1 MTDKSMTGLTLHKCA
16 LALAAILIAT
26 PALDAA
32 PDSIAGD
39 EPQSGSERWLQA
51 AQQEQSPQ
59 TVGTLRPPV
68 KVPGT
73 TGAKLEQPATTSAKH
88 AMPAATSK
96 VANSKTLNSKL
107 GASNHSN
114 ANHDNSKQ
122 EKLSKSGRRAVNNK
136 TPADITGSVLPR
148 SVLPA
153 LY

>member
-1 MTDKSMTGLTLHKCA
+1 MTGLTLHKCA

-32 PDSIAGD
+32 PDSTAGD

-51 AQQEQSPQ
+51 AQQDQSSQ
-59 TVGTLRPPV
+59 TVGTLRPPA
-68 KVPGT
+68 KAPST
-73 TGAKLEQPATTSAKH
+73 TNAKLEQPATTSVKH
-88 AMPAATSK
+88 AMPATTSK
-96 VANSKTLNSKL
+96 VAKSKTPNSKL
-107 GASNHSN
+107 GVSNHSN
-114 ANHDNSKQ
+114 ANHDNSEQ

-136 TPADITGSVLPR
+136 TPADITGSVTPR

>member
-1 MTDKSMTGLTLHKCA
+1 MTGLTLHKCA

-51 AQQEQSPQ
+51 AQQEQSSQ
-59 TVGTLRPPV
+59 TVGALQPPG
-68 KVPGT
+68 KVPTT
-73 TGAKLEQPATTSAKH
+73 TGAKLEQPVTTSAKH

-96 VANSKTLNSKL
+96 VAKSKTPNSKL
-107 GASNHSN
+107 GVSNHSN
-114 ANHDNSKQ
+114 ANHDNSEQ
-122 EKLSKSGRRAVNNK
+122 EKLSKSGRRALNNK
-136 TPADITGSVLPR
+136 KPADITGFIPPR

>member
-39 EPQSGSERWLQA
+39 EPQSGSGRWLQA
-51 AQQEQSPQ
+51 AQQDQSSQ
-59 TVGTLRPPV
+59 TVGTLRPPA
-68 KVPGT
+68 KVPST

-96 VANSKTLNSKL
+96 VAKSETPNSKL
-107 GASNHSN
+107 SN

-122 EKLSKSGRRAVNNK
+122 EKLSKSGRRTLNKK
-136 TPADITGSVLPR
+136 TPADITGFIPPPR

>member
-1 MTDKSMTGLTLHKCA
+1 MTGPTLHKCA
-16 LALAAILIAT
+16 LALAAVLIAT

-51 AQQEQSPQ
+51 AQQDQSSQ
-59 TVGTLRPPV
+59 TVGTLRPPA
-68 KVPGT
+68 KVPST

-88 AMPAATSK
+88 AMPATTSK
-96 VANSKTLNSKL
+96 VAKSETPNSKL
-107 GASNHSN
+107 SN

-122 EKLSKSGRRAVNNK
+122 EKLSKFGRRAVNNK
-136 TPADITGSVLPR
+136 TPADITSSVPPR

>member
-1 MTDKSMTGLTLHKCA
+1 MTGLTLHKCA

-51 AQQEQSPQ
+51 AQQDQSSQ
-59 TVGTLRPPV
+59 TVGTLRPPA
-68 KVPGT
+68 KVPST

-88 AMPAATSK
+88 AMPATTSK
-96 VANSKTLNSKL
+96 VAKSETPNSKL
-107 GASNHSN
+107 SN

-122 EKLSKSGRRAVNNK
+122 EKLSKSGRQAVNNN
-136 TPADITGSVLPR
+136 TPADMTGSVPPR